1 MMRFVSFVFLGY
13 CGGILAIVA
22 DMSNDRLRIFSPES
36 KVPEIM
42 FMRLPG
48 FAAQSVLLA
57 FLICALL
64 YLADRMGAVSS
75 ARALSISAMCC
86 GFLSWSAFYLQ
97 MSFIAG
103 EMEPPGVIPIFG
115 VYGSVVPLFVLIA
128 AVGRLTYASGVS
140 GPVESSR
147 TEDHGPNSVPLAG
160 CWVPGQMPGD
170 RIGERSGERA
180 RRGRPARSAG

>member
-1 MMRFVSFVFLGY
+1 
-13 CGGILAIVA
+13 LAIVA

-75 ARALSISAMCC
+75 ARALSISAMRC

-115 VYGSVVPLFVLIA
+115 VYGSVVLLFVLIA
-128 AVGRLTYASGVS
+128 AVGRLIYASGVS
-140 GPVESSR
+140 GPVRVRGLKIMDR
-147 TEDHGPNSVPLAG
+147 TASPWRAVGFQGRCPAIASENGRASAPVAADRTAQ
-160 CWVPGQMPGD
+160 PG
-170 RIGERSGERA
+170 SA
-180 RRGRPARSAG
+180 RLTRW